1 MPLAP
6 KPLHRFIARIPR
18 PLQPLRDFAF
28 RASRIGT
35 PSAAG
40 SGVSLLA
47 GDRAPLPVGDR
58 VSLPV
63 GDRANAD
70 LARELLQEMEDQQ
83 PSPLLMNIATGFPS
97 ALLCVLAAGVLA
109 GALAGREVSVT
120 PAPATAALPAQA
132 PVAVAAAAMA
142 GRHARL
148 QELELQALLP
158 AMTAERL
165 TVGSSSSSSSKHS
178 TR

>member
-1 MPLAP
+1 MHFAL
-6 KPLHRFIARIPR
+6 KPLQRLVARTPR
-18 PLQPLRDFAF
+18 PLQPLRDLAF
-28 RASRIGT
+28 RASRIGA
-35 PSAAG
+35 PSVVG
-40 SGVSLLA
+40 DGVTSRA
-47 GDRAPLPVGDR
+47 GDRVTSPIGDSVTSPVGD
-58 VSLPV
+58 V
-63 GDRANAD
+63 ANAE
-70 LARELLQEMEDQQ
+70 LARELLQELEDQQ
-83 PSPLLMNIATGFPS
+83 PNTLLLNIATGFPT

-148 QELELQALLP
+148 QELELQALMP
-158 AMTAERL
+158 AATAERL
-165 TVGSSSSSSSKHS
+165 TAGSSEHS